1 MANSKSGETVL
12 ERCVRVLEA
21 FDISH
26 SSLTVSE
33 ISRRANLP
41 MSTAHRLVA
50 ELVEIGLLDRREGKA
65 LVMGQRAWEIFA
77 RSNPVEELRFRA
89 RPVLE
94 GVHSA
99 VQQFTSLAVPQFDDD
114 QVLFIERYTRFGDA
128 KIRATQGGRMDLF
141 DNSHGIIFL
150 AHAPFDVL
158 ERVFSKPM
166 VSQTDGKTYDPDAV
180 QEQIEFARR
189 MGYARISNGMVRE
202 NVAYAVPLMGADGRV
217 VAAISVVGRVEECD
231 DDVILTVLAASGNQ
245 LSHGDKPLILP
256 RFPRHGRA

>member
-21 FDISH
+21 FDSTH

-33 ISRRANLP
+33 ISRRAHLP

-50 ELVEIGLLDRREGKA
+50 ELVEIGLLDRREDKS

-114 QVLFIERYTRFGDA
+114 QVLFIERYSRFGDA
-128 KIRATQGGRMDLF
+128 QIRATQGGRMDLF
-141 DNSHGIIFL
+141 DNSNGIVFL

-158 ERVFSKPM
+158 ERVFSQPM
-166 VSQTDGKTYDPDAV
+166 VSQTDGKTYDPDVV
-180 QEQIEFARR
+180 Q
-189 MGYARISNGMVRE
+189 ARISNGMVRE
-202 NVAYAVPLMGADGRV
+202 NIAFAVPLMGADGRV
-217 VAAISVVGRVEECD
+217 VAAISVVGRADECD

-256 RFPRHGRA
+256 RFPRHGGM